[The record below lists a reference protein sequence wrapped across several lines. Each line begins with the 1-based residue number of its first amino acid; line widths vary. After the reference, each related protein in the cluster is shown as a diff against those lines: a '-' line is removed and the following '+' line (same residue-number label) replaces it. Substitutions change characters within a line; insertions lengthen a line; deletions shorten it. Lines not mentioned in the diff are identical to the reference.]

1 MIEKS
6 CISTLVG
13 FYCSFWVSLYVIPSR
28 GQFFVEATTG
38 QRTPGD
44 WCKSGE
50 GAKCLGL
57 VTGPKT
63 HEQKMIQKM
72 HDRVV
77 RLHILL
83 CTVCRKIWKTKYNYY
98 IIYTGYVQVY
108 LIYQG
113 YTPYQ
118 D

>member
-1 MIEKS
+1 MYQYFGGILLFFLGVAI
-6 CISTLVG
+6 CHTQPRPV
-13 FYCSFWVSLYVIPSR
+13 
-28 GQFFVEATTG
+28 FFVEATTG

-72 HDRVV
+72 HEGSPAAH
-77 RLHILL
+77 LA
-83 CTVCRKIWKTKYNYY
+83 
-98 IIYTGYVQVY
+98 VY
-108 LIYQG
+108 SM
-113 YTPYQ
+113 
-118 D
+118 

>member
-13 FYCSFWVSLYVIPSR
+13 FYCSFWVSLYVIPSP

-72 HDRVV
+72 HEGSPVAH
-77 RLHILL
+77 LAM
-83 CTVCRKIWKTKYNYY
+83 Y
-98 IIYTGYVQVY
+98 GM
-108 LIYQG
+108 
-113 YTPYQ
+113 
-118 D
+118 